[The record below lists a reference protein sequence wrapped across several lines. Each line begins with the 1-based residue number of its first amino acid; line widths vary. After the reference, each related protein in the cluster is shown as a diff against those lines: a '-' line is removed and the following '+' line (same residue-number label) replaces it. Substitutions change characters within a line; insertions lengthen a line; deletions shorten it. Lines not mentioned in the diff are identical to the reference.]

1 MYVPSIILSFA
12 LLSAPAASG
21 FAMTS
26 LGQENAA
33 QEQRAR
39 VFAELSEHE
48 VAQEEEDL
56 ATIRRIL
63 MKDRVPQKYLVGFL
77 S

>member
-1 MYVPSIILSFA
+1 
-12 LLSAPAASG
+12 
-21 FAMTS
+21 MTS
-26 LGQENAA
+26 LGQGNEG
-33 QEQRAR
+33 QDQRAR

-63 MKDRVPQKYLVGFL
+63 LKDRVPQKYLVGFL
-77 S
+77 F